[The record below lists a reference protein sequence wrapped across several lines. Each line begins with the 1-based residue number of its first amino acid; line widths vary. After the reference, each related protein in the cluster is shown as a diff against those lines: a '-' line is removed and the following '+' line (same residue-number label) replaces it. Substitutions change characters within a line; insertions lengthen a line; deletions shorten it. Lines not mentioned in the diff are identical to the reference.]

1 MDFNI
6 KKIMP
11 HVYLLRF
18 STQHNLAMHFLRFQE
33 YYESPKFFR
42 KFFTIA
48 DYKEWY
54 SEEHGKGSFTYPK
67 DWTGFNVP
75 SRCLLPFLENPEQ
88 AFPDFN
94 SRDKFMLEL
103 IRKTATREKGHP
115 FYFIGIF
122 GDEEGSCKD
131 GSVGV
136 VYHEIAHA
144 LYSTKKKYRETM
156 QKHLA
161 KMDPH
166 IKKGCQSILAN
177 MGYHQSTIEDEI
189 HAYGAT
195 GPCTEMEKIFTSA
208 HRKPFER
215 SFERILTRT
224 LQKCAK

>member
-1 MDFNI
+1 MREVL
-6 KKIMP
+6 P
-11 HVYLLRF
+11 HIYLLRF
-18 STQHNLAMHFLRFQE
+18 GQQRDLCMHFLRFQE

-54 SEEHGKGSFTYPK
+54 SEKYGEGSFTYPK

-75 SRCLLPFLENPEQ
+75 SRCLLPFLENPTQ
-88 AFPDFN
+88 ALPDFN
-94 SRDKFMLEL
+94 SRDRFMLEI
-103 IRKTATREKGHP
+103 IRKVAAQEKGHP

-122 GDEEGSCKD
+122 GDKEGSCKD

-136 VYHEIAHA
+136 IYHELAHA
-144 LYSTKKKYRETM
+144 LYTTKKKYRETM
-156 QKHLA
+156 QRHLD
-161 KMDPH
+161 KMDPR
-166 IKKGCQSILAN
+166 IKRQCQRVLAG
-177 MGYHQSTIEDEI
+177 MGHHQSVIEDEI

-195 GPCTEMEKIFTSA
+195 GPCVELEEIFTLA
-208 HRKPFER
+208 YRRPFER